1 MNSIDL
7 SLKIESVASKI
18 KHHTYFNQAIP
29 NELQLEI
36 NKLMCDYNEQLKA
49 ESNGK

>member
-1 MNSIDL
+1 MNNIQ
-7 SLKIESVASKI
+7 IELLSKI
-18 KHHTYFNQAIP
+18 SKAKAKLLLGYEIP

-36 NKLMCDYNEQLKA
+36 NKLMCDYNEQLKK